1 MAVLRNCR
9 YVTPFT
15 SEELRMLA
23 ALWIVA
29 HEAADKVERDKTMQS
44 FTLEEYQMLIDD
56 PEGQSHD
63 IYP

>member
-9 YVTPFT
+9 EVKIF
-15 SEELRMLA
+15 SSAELRMLA

-44 FTLEEYQMLIDD
+44 FTLEEYQLLLDD
-56 PEGQSHD
+56 SEGQSHD
-63 IYP
+63 IYL